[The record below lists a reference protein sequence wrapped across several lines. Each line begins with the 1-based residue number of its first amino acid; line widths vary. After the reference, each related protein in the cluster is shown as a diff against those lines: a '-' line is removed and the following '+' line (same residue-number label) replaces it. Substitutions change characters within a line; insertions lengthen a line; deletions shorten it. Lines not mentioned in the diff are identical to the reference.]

1 MDKTLMLKSWR
12 AFKNYQ
18 LVNLYIKTKHKL
30 KEQNSVKESFN
41 GFKIN
46 LIESKK

>member
-1 MDKTLMLKSWR
+1 MEKTLMLKSWR

-30 KEQNSVKESFN
+30 KE
-41 GFKIN
+41 
-46 LIESKK
+46 